1 MAVGDG
7 SLETRLTSKPNLVL
21 DMCDSYLLKAN
32 KLDTAPISLYP
43 DVPSILHSLR
53 ESRVQVAAAS
63 RTDTPDL
70 ARKALKLLKVPP
82 MVHAAETFF
91 DRLVI

>member
-1 MAVGDG
+1 MTVTAVV
-7 SLETRLTSKPNLVL
+7 LTSTRYN
-21 DMCDSYLLKAN
+21 DQ
-32 KLDTAPISLYP
+32 ISLYP

-63 RTDTPDL
+63 RTHTPDL

-82 MVHAAETFF
+82 TGHAAETFF
-91 DRLVI
+91 DRLVIYPGMHHDLRQS